1 MNKTSKWM
9 LATAIALCAGAAGA
23 EDLNKVKVV
32 FDPGFTDRTNMGRPA
47 GETSDVMAAYDA
59 GLMARTGVKD
69 ATPQVSAV
77 TVARDTGFMSRTNM
91 GGSALRNNDTAT
103 AMRQ

>member
-1 MNKTSKWM
+1 MNKTFKWL
-9 LATAIALCAGAAGA
+9 LAAAIALCAGAAGA
-23 EDLNKVKVV
+23 EDLGRVKVV

-69 ATPQVSAV
+69 ASAHTSPV
-77 TVARDTGFMSRTNM
+77 TVARDDGYMARTNM
-91 GGSALRNNDTAT
+91 GGTALRNRDTAT
-103 AMRQ
+103 AMKQ